1 MARLHSNLY
10 RLRQRFASTRQSLQ
24 PRISVAGRDYFFMR
38 WPDRKCFA
46 LMHLTWIIMNTVRI
60 AQACRHPWSG
70 GMRIWSIAILA
81 LSAAAC
87 APAVAQSPW
96 NEAALDDLEAVAAA
110 TELEGLPREDIALAE
125 LARFR
130 HMAVTD
136 PAAEA
141 QTDIAADALFRSLAR
156 SFSQGGADPAR
167 ADPDWAIPLSAAPDL
182 DALAAARDAGALPST
197 LLRPLL
203 PANDDYLRLRAE
215 LARVR
220 EEAGDDDTRIEPL
233 RASLERWRWL
243 PRTFADRRLEV
254 RIPQYELRFLS
265 GGDANASHRVI
276 VGALDSQTPSFVAE
290 IASVTFNP
298 SWEPPASI
306 AAELLARFRRDPA
319 AAAREGFEALDA
331 NGEIVA
337 DVDWDTRPFGYR
349 LRQRPGPANALGR
362 IRFDMANDFAIRL
375 HDTPSR
381 TLFAR
386 DQRALSHGCIR
397 VEAPEALAV
406 GVLGREEW
414 TLAAVDA
421 AIEAG
426 DQQIV
431 TLGETL
437 PVYLLYITA
446 SVSEDGEIAYARDIY
461 RRDRAIVA
469 ALDGPDVALAR
480 RAAAQP
486 ARCPAEASIP

>member
-1 MARLHSNLY
+1 
-10 RLRQRFASTRQSLQ
+10 
-24 PRISVAGRDYFFMR
+24 
-38 WPDRKCFA
+38 
-46 LMHLTWIIMNTVRI
+46 
-60 AQACRHPWSG
+60 
-70 GMRIWSIAILA
+70 MRIWIIAMLA

-96 NEAALDDLEAVAAA
+96 SEAALDDLEALA
-110 TELEGLPREDIALAE
+110 TATDLEGLPREDAALAE
-125 LARFR
+125 LAGFR
-130 HMAVTD
+130 HMRDVD

-141 QTDIAADALFRSLAR
+141 QTDIAADALFSSLAR
-156 SFSQGGADPAR
+156 SFAQGGADPAR
-167 ADPDWAIPLSAAPDL
+167 ADPDWAIPLSPAPDL
-182 DALAAARDAGALPST
+182 DALAAAREAGALPST

-203 PANDDYLRLRAE
+203 PPSDEYERLRAE

-220 EEAGDDDTRIEPL
+220 AEAGNDDARIEPL

-265 GGDANASHRVI
+265 GDDASASHKVI

-306 AAELLARFRRDPA
+306 AGELLARFRRDPA

-331 NGEIVA
+331 NGDVVR
-337 DVDWDTRPFGYR
+337 DVDWAARPFGYR

-381 TLFAR
+381 NLFAR

-406 GVLGREEW
+406 GVLGREDW
-414 TLAAVDA
+414 TLEVVNT

-426 DQQIV
+426 DQQV
-431 TLGETL
+431 VALGEPL

-446 SVSEDGEIAYARDIY
+446 SVNDDGEIAYARDVY

-480 RAAAQP
+480 RAAAAP
-486 ARCPAEASIP
+486 ARCPAEPSIP